1 MMFTENDIRKYIP
14 LIIDTYSELFGE
26 KYRNIIT
33 MRLNSLQYFIYDNI
47 TDAPN
52 VEGFESY
59 YDYLL
64 NCKQKELST
73 KSPELAET
81 EYENYKATLEPYRI
95 SMLEKHELKEN
106 IYNEKSEKFLE
117 KSYSELPFKIKFLMY
132 KNHQTMQSFL
142 GSIDVLEEQSNIDF
156 FLLYMTKF

>member
-1 MMFTENDIRKYIP
+1 MFTENDIKKYIP
-14 LIIDTYSELFGE
+14 LVIDTYSELFGE

-33 MRLNSLQYFIYDNI
+33 TRLNNLQYFIYDNI

-73 KSPELAET
+73 KSPELIET
-81 EYENYKATLEPYRI
+81 KFEKYKATLEPYKKSI
-95 SMLEKHELKEN
+95 LEQHELKEN
-106 IYNEKSEKFLE
+106 IYNKKSEKFLE
-117 KSYSELPFKIKFLMY
+117 QAYSKLPLKIKLLMS

-142 GSIDVLEEQSNIDF
+142 GCFNVLE
-156 FLLYMTKF
+156 